1 MSLSSSF
8 DSMFKDDPFFS
19 QGSLLQPLHQRALSA
34 VSGLQQDFLT
44 RRTNMAHSLLKEL
57 SDGLPGDLFPERPLQ
72 GPPSLRL
79 APGAPTPS
87 EDPSGQLAEAGPSQ
101 APRDLSMSLG
111 AHGFRPEDI
120 TVKLEG
126 RRLAV
131 VAMKQAQAEEVQSSS
146 SATSCSSFS
155 SSSSQQ
161 KGFSRRFNLP
171 AHLDL
176 TALSCK
182 LGADGNLYIT
192 APAAQQPISEEDH
205 EAPAAQ
211 QPISEE
217 DHEAPARFRT
227 SLDIPITQGNA
238 EEAGAGQ
245 ETNTA

>member
-1 MSLSSSF
+1 MSLPSTF

-19 QGSLLQPLHQRALSA
+19 QESPLQPLHQRALSA
-34 VSGLQQDFLT
+34 VSSLQQDFFKQ
-44 RRTNMAHSLLKEL
+44 RTQMGHSLLKGF

-72 GPPSLRL
+72 GPPVLRL
-79 APGAPTPS
+79 TSDAPALS
-87 EDPSGQLAEAGPSQ
+87 EDPAGQLAAAGTSE
-101 APRDLSMSLG
+101 APRDLSMTLS

-146 SATSCSSFS
+146 SATSCSSFA

-176 TALSCK
+176 AALSCK
-182 LGADGNLYIT
+182 LGEDGNLYIT
-192 APAAQQPISEEDH
+192 APAAQQPISEEDPQ
-205 EAPAAQ
+205 AP
-211 QPISEE
+211 PI
-217 DHEAPARFRT
+217 RFRT
-227 SLDIPITQGNA
+227 CLDIPITKDKEG
-238 EEAGAGQ
+238 EASTEQA
-245 ETNTA
+245 TNTA